1 MRVIIIG
8 GGPAGSA
15 CGIGLS
21 RRGFDVTIVE
31 GRAFPRVKVC
41 GEFVSPAAT
50 GVLESLVSPGEL
62 LAAGARRVREL
73 VIESGEREAVWRMPQ
88 AAWVMSRRGLDE
100 LLLGVARSC
109 GARVVQPGV
118 VRGVEY
124 RDDGVGCTVGVEGRE
139 VVITGDVVV
148 HADGSG
154 RHDGA
159 GATPMRAGVVGRKCH
174 LRVPGGGVAG
184 LRMRA
189 CAGAYV
195 GLVQVEGGLATCAL
209 VARHDVVARHG
220 GDGDAMLAA
229 LWPGYDASWRAGEWL
244 SCGVAGSG
252 YIRAGHARSFRIG
265 NAAAA
270 VEPVGGEGIGLALW
284 SGATL
289 GAMLGGDDVER
300 VQDCLARAYRARLRV
315 RGPACRVAAAVLMR
329 PGVVGALWPLVG
341 ARITREPLMGA
352 WYAMTG
358 KPARAI

>member
-15 CGIGLS
+15 CGIGLA
-21 RRGFDVTIVE
+21 RRGLDVTIVE

-62 LAAGARRVREL
+62 LEAGARRVREL
-73 VIESGEREAVWRMPQ
+73 VVESGEREAAWRMPQ

-100 LLLGVARSC
+100 LLLNVARSA
-109 GARVVQPGV
+109 GVRVVQPGV

-124 RDDGVGCTVGVEGRE
+124 RAEGVACTVGSDERDA
-139 VVITGDVVV
+139 VIEAEVVV

-154 RHDGA
+154 RHDPA

-174 LRVPGGGVAG
+174 LRVPHGGVIG

-195 GLVQVEGGLATCAL
+195 GLVQVEGGRATCAL

-229 LWPGYDASWRAGEWL
+229 LWPGYDASWREGEWL

-252 YIRAGHARSFRIG
+252 YIRPSHARSFRIG

-289 GAMLGGDDVER
+289 GRWLGGDDLTGMQAR
-300 VQDCLARAYRARLRV
+300 FARAYRARLRV
-315 RGPACRVAAAVLMR
+315 RRPACRLAAAVLMR
-329 PGVVGALWPLVG
+329 PGVVRGLWPLVG
-341 ARITREPLMGA
+341 ARITREPLIGA
-352 WYAMTG
+352 WYAMSG
-358 KPARAI
+358 KPARGV

>member
-15 CGIGLS
+15 CGIGLA

-41 GEFVSPAAT
+41 GEFVSPAAA
-50 GVLESLVSPGEL
+50 GVLESLASPDEL

-73 VIESGEREAVWRMPQ
+73 VIECGEREAAWRMPQ

-100 LLLGVARSC
+100 LLLNAARSA

-118 VRGVEY
+118 VRGVEC
-124 RDDGVGCTVGVEGRE
+124 REDSVACMVGVDGRDRVME
-139 VVITGDVVV
+139 ADVVV

-154 RHDGA
+154 RHDRA

-209 VARHDVVARHG
+209 VARHEVVARHG

-229 LWPGYDASWRAGEWL
+229 LWPGYEASWREGEWL

-252 YIRAGHARSFRIG
+252 YIRPGHARSFRIG

-284 SGATL
+284 SGSTL
-289 GAMLGGDDVER
+289 GAMLGGDDAEG
-300 VQDCLARAYRARLRV
+300 VQDRFARAYRARLRA
-315 RGPACRVAAAVLMR
+315 RRPACRVAAGVLMR
-329 PGVVGALWPLVG
+329 PGLVRALWPLVG
-341 ARITREPLMGA
+341 ARITREPLIGA
-352 WYAMTG
+352 WYAMSG
-358 KPARAI
+358 KPARAG